1 MIRQQK
7 LEKQLRLSFKTL
19 DETFRRQLEV
29 DLNCSPVESRA
40 VVEMVKDIYF
50 PYLDQPEEIQAGKMI
65 FLAIDVHEP
74 AAKPLKECQFKQVLL
89 TYFDPAVETEIQQK
103 SISNAVIHRRR
114 KAILRMAKEARDQ
127 GALLTAEDL
136 AYKILNCGMRTITR
150 DLKYFKEQNITVPLR
165 GQQRDIGRGLTHQ
178 AQIVEAYL
186 NQKSYSQIQSLY
198 QHSMESINNYVQT
211 FLRVVYL
218 NSQNNSVKEIAFL
231 VKSSVYLVNQYLSLY
246 QRLNA
251 NPFYQ
256 KRIEQLTKPI
266 ANIKK
271 NNIQDANHEKR

>member
-1 MIRQQK
+1 MIRQQQ
-7 LEKQLRLSFKTL
+7 LEKQHRLSFKTL

-29 DLNCSPVESRA
+29 ELNCSPVESKA

-65 FLAIDVHEP
+65 FLAIDAQEP
-74 AAKPLKECQFKQVLL
+74 PAKPLKTCQFKQVLL
-89 TYFDPAVETEIQQK
+89 TYFDPAVENEIQQK
-103 SISNAVIHRRR
+103 NISNAVIYRRR
-114 KAILRMAKEARDQ
+114 KTILRMAKEAKDQ

-150 DLKYFKEQNITVPLR
+150 DLKYFKEQHIIVPLR

-186 NQKSYSQIQSLY
+186 NQKSYSQIQTLY
-198 QHSMESINNYVQT
+198 QHSIDSIDNYVQT
-211 FLRVVYL
+211 FLRVVFL
-218 NSQNNSVKEIAFL
+218 NSQNNSIKEIAFL
-231 VKSSVYLVNQYLSLY
+231 VKSSVYLVKQYLSLCE
-246 QRLNA
+246 RLNE

-256 KRIEQLTKPI
+256 KRIAQLTKSI
-266 ANIKK
+266 ANTKK
-271 NNIQDANHEKR
+271 NNIQDANHEN